1 MAKLVKFIKR
11 TGVMTVETGLQING
25 PGVEIGPGGLD
36 SEVIKNPLT
45 KLPYVPGSSFKGKM
59 RAELEAVL
67 DKVNYTT
74 KNGNNVGKP
83 CGCEK
88 KDCVICTLF
97 GAHKNTASNAGTY
110 KNTASNAGI
119 PRLKFRDMT
128 LCDEFVGKAGVTE
141 DKAATMI
148 DRCSGTA
155 SSGSLRHVERVSAGV
170 KFNYEIVMA
179 IYEGDNEKLL
189 IETLDRG
196 MKLIENTG
204 LGGGTSHGNGKVS
217 FTIKDEEIK
226 A

>member
-11 TGVMTVETGLQING
+11 TGVMTLQTGLQING

-45 KLPYVPGSSFKGKM
+45 KMPYVPGSSFKGKM
-59 RAELEAVL
+59 RAELETVL
-67 DKVNYTT
+67 GKVNYTT
-74 KNGNNVGKP
+74 DKKGNEVGQP
-83 CGCEK
+83 CGCGK
-88 KDCVICTLF
+88 KDCIICTLF
-97 GAHKNTASNAGTY
+97 GAHMNTNSNAGT
-110 KNTASNAGI
+110 

-128 LCDEFVGKAGVTE
+128 ICDEFIGKRGITE

-148 DRCSGTA
+148 DRRSGTA
-155 SSGSLRHVERVSAGV
+155 SGGSLRHVERVSSGV
-170 KFNYEIVMA
+170 KFDYEIVIS
-179 IYEGDNEKLL
+179 IYEGDNEKL
-189 IETLDRG
+189 IIDTLDRG

-217 FTIKDEEIK
+217 FTINDEEIK